1 LLQARDFLFPFMS
14 QTQHR
19 ALLVVESSGLQLFY
33 GQALA
38 ADGFEVLVAPD
49 GETGLSFLRTPQ
61 PMIVVLDLM
70 LAGMSGTEFIRNLRV
85 QRSMAP
91 PPVVVLPLLDSEL
104 AHAATEA
111 GATRVLVREQA
122 PLRTLTLLA
131 HAQAR
136 MRGVP
141 NEPTIPPAAEWQP
154 HALQHVRAMRD
165 AVHALT
171 RDAADPSAPGQLA
184 RHAHGLAEMLHLTGV
199 AGLADFAT
207 ALESLILGVR
217 AIGLELSPT
226 VRQTLGQAVD
236 FLGRQLEELSPEAAQ
251 STSDC
256 RVLVVDDDPSVCH
269 LVEAALGIVGL
280 KTQVAHTPSGCLQ
293 AVGSGSFDVVV
304 LDIGLPEMSGF
315 DLCTK
320 IRGTPGHA
328 NVPILFLTGLTS
340 FQNRAKSV
348 LTGGND
354 FICKPFAP
362 LELGLKVLLW
372 VHQGRKN
379 K

>member
-1 LLQARDFLFPFMS
+1 MS
-14 QTQHR
+14 QSQHR
-19 ALLVVESSGLQLFY
+19 ALLVAESSGLQLFY

-38 ADGFEVLVAPD
+38 ANGFEVLVAAD
-49 GETGLSFLRTPQ
+49 GETGLSYLRTPQ
-61 PMIVVLDLM
+61 PIIVAVDLM
-70 LAGMSGTEFIRNLRV
+70 LPGMGGIEFIRNLRV

-91 PPVVVLPLLDSEL
+91 PPVVVLPLLDTEL
-104 AHAATEA
+104 ANAATEA
-111 GATRVLVREQA
+111 GAARILTREQA
-122 PLRTLTLLA
+122 PLRTMILLA

-136 MRGVP
+136 LRGVP
-141 NEPTIPPAAEWQP
+141 TEPLVPSPAEWLP

-171 RDAADPSAPGQLA
+171 RDAADPSATPQLV
-184 RHAHGLAEMLHLTGV
+184 RHAHGLAEMLHLTGA
-199 AGLADFAT
+199 AGTADFAT
-207 ALESLILGVR
+207 ALESLVLGVR
-217 AIGLELSPT
+217 SVGMEMSPT

-236 FLGRQLEELSPEAAQ
+236 FLGRQLEEFSPEAAQ
-251 STSDC
+251 STAEC

-269 LVEAALGIVGL
+269 LVEAALSIVGL

-293 AVGSGSFDVVV
+293 EVANGSFDVVV

-372 VHQGRKN
+372 VHQGRKGP
-379 K
+379 